1 MNKNIFSGK
10 QWIVLI
16 QALPRRERF
25 FAWGLIAVSAVGL
38 FAWLIAVY
46 ISATM
51 PIPKAGG
58 KYIEGIVGQPAYIN
72 PLLSQTSESDADL
85 SALVYA
91 GLFVHDALGQPM
103 PRLAESFSISPDG
116 KEYTVKLRE
125 NIRFQDSMLMTVDDV
140 IFTLQAIQ
148 DPAYRSPLRQNWQ
161 GVEISSPDERTIV
174 FSLKKAY
181 FGFLE
186 NLTVGILP
194 KHIWQSIPPEKFA
207 LAESNLM
214 PIGAGPYQFSDLKK
228 DAEGNILWY
237 ELKANETYFSGRP
250 YIDTFNFRFYP
261 DEDSL
266 FVAYKQGE
274 VMGMASIRSAHIDE
288 VLQKK
293 STHLHE
299 MNLPRAF
306 SVFFNTS
313 KNAAVAFSE
322 VREALSLATDRTA
335 IVRDTLS
342 GRGIV
347 ATTPFLP
354 FMNGYHAEVASRN
367 FDPEQAKAL
376 LDEKG
381 WKQGDDGV
389 RERQGTRLEFELL
402 VPEWPELE
410 RTASQLQGMW
420 EGIGAKVTIT
430 TQNIATLQQDRI
442 RPREY
447 HALLFG
453 QASLADP
460 DPYSFWHS
468 KEREDPGLNL
478 SSLDEQA
485 VDDILLSV
493 REITDPEE
501 RSEKYALF
509 QKIFLEKNPAI
520 FLYSP
525 SYLYVTTDRI
535 RGITVET
542 IDMPSDRFGLVNEW
556 YLNTKRVWKK

>member
-1 MNKNIFSGK
+1 MNKNIFLEK
-10 QWIVLI
+10 KWIVLI

-25 FAWGLIAVSAVGL
+25 FAWGLIVVSAVGL
-38 FAWLIAVY
+38 LAWLIALY

-91 GLFVHDALGQPM
+91 GLFVHDASGQPM
-103 PRLAESFSISPDG
+103 PRLAESFALSSDG

-125 NIRFQDSMLMTVDDV
+125 NIRFQDGTPMTVDDV

-266 FVAYKQGE
+266 FLAYKQGE
-274 VMGMASIRSAHIDE
+274 VMGMASIRAAHIDE

-293 STHLHE
+293 STRLHE
-299 MNLPRAF
+299 LHLPRAF

-313 KNAAVAFSE
+313 KSAAVAFSE
-322 VREALSLATDRTA
+322 VREALSLATDRSA

-354 FMNGYHAEVASRN
+354 FMNGYDAEISTRN
-367 FDPEQAKAL
+367 FDMERAKSL

-485 VDDILLSV
+485 VDDILLQA
-493 REITDPEE
+493 REITSSEE
-501 RSEKYALF
+501 RAGKYADF
-509 QKIFLEKNPAI
+509 QRIFLEKNPAI

-535 RGITVET
+535 QGIRVET
-542 IDMPSDRFGLVNEW
+542 IDMPSDRFGLVSEW
-556 YLNTKRVWKK
+556 YLNTKRVWKP

>member
-1 MNKNIFSGK
+1 MNSFWKK
-10 QWIVLI
+10 WIILI

-25 FAWGLIAVSAVGL
+25 FSWGLIVLSVIGL
-38 FAWLIAVY
+38 FGWLIALY

-58 KYIEGIVGQPAYIN
+58 KYVEGIVGQPAYIN
-72 PLLSQTSESDADL
+72 PLLSQTSEADADL
-85 SALVYA
+85 TSLVYD
-91 GLFVHDALGQPM
+91 GLFVHDTRGQSV
-103 PRLAESFSISPDG
+103 PRLAESFSLSPDG
-116 KEYTVKLRE
+116 KEYTIKLRE
-125 NIRFQDSMLMTVDDV
+125 NLQFQDGMPLSAEDV
-140 IFTLQAIQ
+140 IFTLHAIQ

-161 GVEISSPDERTIV
+161 GVEMASPDERTII
-174 FSLKKAY
+174 FSLKKSY

-237 ELKANETYFSGRP
+237 ELKANEGYFSGRP

-266 FVAYKQGE
+266 FAAYKQGE
-274 VMGMASIRSAHIDE
+274 VMGMSSIRAARIE
-288 VLQKK
+288 ELLQKK
-293 STHLHE
+293 STRLYE
-299 MNLPRAF
+299 LNLPRAF
-306 SVFFNTS
+306 SVFFNTT
-313 KNAAVAFSE
+313 KNASIAFSE
-322 VREALSLATDRTA
+322 VREALALATDRAA
-335 IVRDTLS
+335 IVEESLS
-342 GRGIV
+342 GRGIA

-354 FMNGYHAEVASRN
+354 FMNGYNEDIAAQN
-367 FDPEQAKAL
+367 FDLDRAKAL

-381 WKQGDDGV
+381 WAPGDDGI
-389 RERQGTRLEFELL
+389 RKKQDTRIEFELL

-410 RTASQLQGMW
+410 KTAYQLQGMW
-420 EGIGAKVTIT
+420 EKLGAKVTVT

-447 HALLFG
+447 DALLFG

-478 SSLDEQA
+478 SSLNEQS
-485 VDDILLSV
+485 VDDILLSA
-493 REITDPEE
+493 REITNSEE
-501 RSEKYALF
+501 RAGKYADF
-509 QKIFLEKNPAI
+509 QRTFLEKNPAI

-525 SYLYVTTDRI
+525 MYLYVTTDRLQ
-535 RGITVET
+535 GITVET